1 MKVTDAAN
9 LSKTDF
15 VLSLIAGDEDEEEDE
30 LTVTNQMK
38 SFNFGIYVKN

>member
-1 MKVTDAAN
+1 VKVTDAAN

-30 LTVTNQMK
+30 LTATNQIK
-38 SFNFGIYVKN
+38 SFYFGIYVKN